1 MDKNNKKKINEL
13 ANNPQVKELMRKIM
27 NKIESQKKYKKN
39 SIEMLENIKKM
50 LNEIAE
56 ENKKTNE

>member
-1 MDKNNKKKINEL
+1 MDIDNEKKINEL

>member
-1 MDKNNKKKINEL
+1 MDIDNEKKINEL

-39 SIEMLENIKKM
+39 SIEMRENIKKM

-56 ENKKTNE
+56 ENKKKNE